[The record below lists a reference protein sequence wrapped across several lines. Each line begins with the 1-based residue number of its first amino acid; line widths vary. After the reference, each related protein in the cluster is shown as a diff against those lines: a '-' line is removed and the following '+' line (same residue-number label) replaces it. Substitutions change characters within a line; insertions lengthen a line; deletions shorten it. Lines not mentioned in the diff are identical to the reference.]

1 MSERIER
8 VITSGTFSLD
18 GGCWDVDNNVW
29 IVGNDSS
36 VIIIDP
42 AHDVDKISRT
52 VAGRTVEKILLTH
65 AHDDHIRS
73 AKEAAERF
81 GAPVYLN
88 PADRVLWEM
97 VYPSWDFDRELADGD
112 VLRIGDTE
120 LTVLATPATP
130 RLRVLLRAHPQLGE
144 QRRRRLLRRH
154 PSSTAAPA
162 QPDAPTATS
171 TPSSESIST
180 RLLTLPESTAVLT
193 GHGDSTGIGLEAP
206 ERPRGLSAATSVCP
220 RGTAALAAT
229 RTARRYAARHN
240 SGRPRHL
247 HAGGGAFRRIGK
259 REGLGVQGASFSS
272 CSSRHR

>member
-1 MSERIER
+1 MERIER
-8 VITSGTFSLD
+8 VVTSGTFSLD

-29 IVGNDSS
+29 IIGNDSS

-97 VYPSWDFDRELADGD
+97 VYPSWDFDHELADGD

-120 LTVLATPATP
+120 LKVLAT
-130 RLRVLLRAHPQLGE
+130 G
-144 QRRRRLLRRH
+144 QRRRLTRLARPGVGNLQVQ
-154 PSSTAAPA
+154 AAA
-162 QPDAPTATS
+162 GTATLR
-171 TPSSESIST
+171 TVIAEHH
-180 RLLTLPESTAVLT
+180 AV
-193 GHGDSTGIGLEAP
+193 
-206 ERPRGLSAATSVCP
+206 
-220 RGTAALAAT
+220 AALT
-229 RTARRYAARHN
+229 
-240 SGRPRHL
+240 
-247 HAGGGAFRRIGK
+247 HAIQ
-259 REGLGVQGASFSS
+259 VQ
-272 CSSRHR
+272 

>member
-8 VITSGTFSLD
+8 VVTSGTFSLD

-97 VYPSWDFDRELADGD
+97 VYPSWDFDHELADGD

-120 LTVLATPATP
+120 LTVLATPGHSPGSVCFYAP
-130 RLRVLLRAHPQLGE
+130 HPQLGK
-144 QRRRRLLRRH
+144 QRRRRLLRRYPLQRWPRRNRTLLQRLRH
-154 PSSTAAPA
+154 HHRV
-162 QPDAPTATS
+162 DLDPTAD
-171 TPSSESIST
+171 PA
-180 RLLTLPESTAVLT
+180 RV
-193 GHGDSTGIGLEAP
+193 HGGP
-206 ERPRGLSAATSVCP
+206 YRPWRQHRHRPG
-220 RGTAALAAT
+220 G
-229 RTARRYAARHN
+229 ARAARMD
-240 SGRPRHL
+240 
-247 HAGGGAFRRIGK
+247 
-259 REGLGVQGASFSS
+259 
-272 CSSRHR
+272 

>member
-1 MSERIER
+1 MERIER
-8 VITSGTFSLD
+8 VVTSGTFSLD

-29 IVGNDSS
+29 VIGNDSS

-97 VYPSWDFDRELADGD
+97 VYPSWDFDHELADGD
-112 VLRIGDTE
+112 VVRIGDTE
-120 LTVLATPATP
+120 LKVLATPGRSYSDFDTII
-130 RLRVLLRAHPQLGE
+130 
-144 QRRRRLLRRH
+144 
-154 PSSTAAPA
+154 
-162 QPDAPTATS
+162 
-171 TPSSESIST
+171 ESIST

-206 ERPRGLSAATSVCP
+206 ELPAWIKRG
-220 RGTAALAAT
+220 
-229 RTARRYAARHN
+229 H
-240 SGRPRHL
+240 
-247 HAGGGAFRRIGK
+247 
-259 REGLGVQGASFSS
+259 
-272 CSSRHR
+272 

>member
-8 VITSGTFSLD
+8 VVTSGTFSLD

-29 IVGNDSS
+29 IVGNGSS

-112 VLRIGDTE
+112 VVRIGDTE
-120 LTVLATPATP
+120 LTVLATPGHSP
-130 RLRVLLRAHPQLGE
+130 GSVCFY
-144 QRRRRLLRRH
+144 
-154 PSSTAAPA
+154 
-162 QPDAPTATS
+162 APTLS
-171 TPSSESIST
+171 WENSESIST

-206 ERPRGLSAATSVCP
+206 ELPAWIKRG
-220 RGTAALAAT
+220 
-229 RTARRYAARHN
+229 H
-240 SGRPRHL
+240 
-247 HAGGGAFRRIGK
+247 
-259 REGLGVQGASFSS
+259 
-272 CSSRHR
+272 

>member
-1 MSERIER
+1 VSERIER
-8 VITSGTFSLD
+8 VVTSGTFSLD

-97 VYPSWDFDRELADGD
+97 VYPSWDFDHELADGD
-112 VLRIGDTE
+112 VLRIGETE
-120 LTVLATPATP
+120 LTVLAPP
-130 RLRVLLRAHPQLGE
+130 SLRKTLPMPSKNVPERTRE
-144 QRRRRLLRRH
+144 S
-154 PSSTAAPA
+154 PSSVTFNEAVFLPRMTAGCPHSWA
-162 QPDAPTATS
+162 
-171 TPSSESIST
+171 
-180 RLLTLPESTAVLT
+180 LPQS
-193 GHGDSTGIGLEAP
+193 
-206 ERPRGLSAATSVCP
+206 
-220 RGTAALAAT
+220 
-229 RTARRYAARHN
+229 
-240 SGRPRHL
+240 
-247 HAGGGAFRRIGK
+247 K
-259 REGLGVQGASFSS
+259 RS
-272 CSSRHR
+272 

>member
-8 VITSGTFSLD
+8 VVTSGTFSLD

-29 IVGNDSS
+29 IIGNDSS

-97 VYPSWDFDRELADGD
+97 VYPSWDFDHELADGD

-120 LTVLATPATP
+120 LKVLATPGHSP
-130 RLRVLLRAHPQLGE
+130 RLRVLLRTHPQLGK
-144 QRRRRLLRRH
+144 QRRRTLL
-154 PSSTAAPA
+154 
-162 QPDAPTATS
+162 
-171 TPSSESIST
+171 
-180 RLLTLPESTAVLT
+180 
-193 GHGDSTGIGLEAP
+193 G
-206 ERPRGLSAATSVCP
+206 
-220 RGTAALAAT
+220 
-229 RTARRYAARHN
+229 
-240 SGRPRHL
+240 
-247 HAGGGAFRRIGK
+247 
-259 REGLGVQGASFSS
+259 
-272 CSSRHR
+272 

>member
-8 VITSGTFSLD
+8 VVTSGTFSLD

-29 IVGNDSS
+29 IVGNGSS

-112 VLRIGDTE
+112 VLRIGETE

-130 RLRVLLRAHPQLGE
+130 PAPYASTHPPSAGKTAKASSSPAT
-144 QRRRRLLRRH
+144 
-154 PSSTAAPA
+154 PSSTVAPA

-171 TPSSESIST
+171 TPSSSRS
-180 RLLTLPESTAVLT
+180 
-193 GHGDSTGIGLEAP
+193 
-206 ERPRGLSAATSVCP
+206 RPAC
-220 RGTAALAAT
+220 
-229 RTARRYAARHN
+229 
-240 SGRPRHL
+240 
-247 HAGGGAFRRIGK
+247 
-259 REGLGVQGASFSS
+259 
-272 CSSRHR
+272 

>member
-8 VITSGTFSLD
+8 VVTSGTFSLD

-29 IVGNDSS
+29 IIGNDSS

-52 VAGRTVEKILLTH
+52 VAYRTVEKILLTH

-97 VYPSWDFDRELADGD
+97 VYPSWDFDHELADGD

-120 LTVLATPATP
+120 LKVLATPTTP
-130 RLRVLLRAHPQLGE
+130 RLRVLLRTHPQLGE

-154 PSSTAAPA
+154 PL
-162 QPDAPTATS
+162 QRRYGATGRS
-171 TPSSESIST
+171 YSDFDTIIESIST

-193 GHGDSTGIGLEAP
+193 GTATAP
-206 ERPRGLSAATSVCP
+206 ASVWKHPNFRLGSSAVTKP
-220 RGTAALAAT
+220 AA
-229 RTARRYAARHN
+229 
-240 SGRPRHL
+240 
-247 HAGGGAFRRIGK
+247 
-259 REGLGVQGASFSS
+259 
-272 CSSRHR
+272 SR

>member
-1 MSERIER
+1 M
-8 VITSGTFSLD
+8 
-18 GGCWDVDNNVW
+18 
-29 IVGNDSS
+29 
-36 VIIIDP
+36 IIIDP

-97 VYPSWDFDRELADGD
+97 VYPSWDFDYELADGD

-120 LTVLATPATP
+120 LKVLATPGHSP
-130 RLRVLLRAHPQLGE
+130 GSVCFY
-144 QRRRRLLRRH
+144 
-154 PSSTAAPA
+154 
-162 QPDAPTATS
+162 APTLSWENSEGVVFSGDTLFNGGPGATGRS
-171 TPSSESIST
+171 YSDFDTIIESIST

-206 ERPRGLSAATSVCP
+206 ELPAWIKRRRWRGIRL
-220 RGTAALAAT
+220 
-229 RTARRYAARHN
+229 
-240 SGRPRHL
+240 
-247 HAGGGAFRRIGK
+247 
-259 REGLGVQGASFSS
+259 
-272 CSSRHR
+272 

>member
-1 MSERIER
+1 MERIER
-8 VITSGTFSLD
+8 VVTSGTFSLD

-29 IVGNDSS
+29 IIGNDSS

-88 PADRVLWEM
+88 PADRVLFRSGRGKM
-97 VYPSWDFDRELADGD
+97 PAHFLSWDFDHELADGD

-120 LTVLATPATP
+120 LKVLATPGHSP
-130 RLRVLLRAHPQLGE
+130 GSVCFY
-144 QRRRRLLRRH
+144 
-154 PSSTAAPA
+154 
-162 QPDAPTATS
+162 APTLSWENSEGVVFSGDTLFNGGPGATGRS
-171 TPSSESIST
+171 YSDFDTIIESIST
-180 RLLTLPESTAVLT
+180 RLLTLPGSTAVLT

-206 ERPRGLSAATSVCP
+206 ELPAWIKRG
-220 RGTAALAAT
+220 
-229 RTARRYAARHN
+229 H
-240 SGRPRHL
+240 
-247 HAGGGAFRRIGK
+247 
-259 REGLGVQGASFSS
+259 
-272 CSSRHR
+272 